1 MSRKDTY
8 DDIDALVNDLK
19 SDIEDT
25 LMDEVLEEV
34 KDIELKHVEE
44 DVLSVYAPSIYKRRS
59 NNGIDDESNIVGK
72 VDNMELEVDN
82 VTEFNEDYGS
92 SNHGIGLSDLIND
105 GDSLNGFFYDYPGEF
120 NQPRPF
126 IDNTIEEIETSNS
139 VDNALE
145 KGLHKRGY
153 DIE

>member
-1 MSRKDTY
+1 M
-8 DDIDALVNDLK
+8 
-19 SDIEDT
+19 
-25 LMDEVLEEV
+25 
-34 KDIELKHVEE
+34 
-44 DVLSVYAPSIYKRRS
+44 LSVYAPSIYKRRS